1 MGNKRVLLPAEE
13 VDVMA
18 QKYEF
23 QLIKCTYFFT
33 ITCQFVYIK
42 VNIMVLSCNF
52 VYVCV
57 VAPHLT
63 GFMLKLFVKLLE
75 APVFGPFIT
84 DHLKKQNHINEVLIW
99 IVFITRPYD
108 ITTIQFCFINVIRI
122 LIICSRVHFMDLRNV

>member
-13 VDVMA
+13 VDVMS

-23 QLIKCTYFFT
+23 QQIKCTGSF
-33 ITCQFVYIK
+33 IIICQFVSVK
-42 VNIMVLSCNF
+42 VIFMVLSWNF
-52 VYVCV
+52 VYICV

-84 DHLKKQNHINEVLIW
+84 DHLKKQNHINEVLIL
-99 IVFITRPYD
+99 IVFITCLHDSQYY
-108 ITTIQFCFINVIRI
+108 
-122 LIICSRVHFMDLRNV
+122 